1 MKTTVKERL
10 ILFAKTNGLSQ
21 KAFERKAG
29 LSNGYINNISKGIG
43 AEKLQK
49 ILSTFPQLNEGWLI
63 SGEGE
68 MLKDASPAMQPDTNG
83 IPLIPVNAVGGVLS
97 GVSDSFLEYDCERYI
112 VPQFSGA
119 DFLIRVVGDSMM
131 PKYIP
136 GDIVACKRVTDRIWF
151 QWGKTYVVDTRQGV
165 LIKRIEP
172 SDNEGCITLRS
183 ENDNY
188 KPFDLPADELHG
200 VAIVGGLRY
209 CHVGRIDLLVLQ
221 GDGAAAEGTAGL

>member
-1 MKTTVKERL
+1 METSVRERL

-21 KAFERKAG
+21 RAFERKAG

-49 ILSTFPQLNEGWLI
+49 ILATFPQLNESWLM

-68 MLKDASPAMQPDTNG
+68 MLNDTTTAMQPDKNG
-83 IPLIPVNAVGGVLS
+83 IPLIPTNAIGGILS
-97 GVSDSFLEYDCERYI
+97 GVGESFMEYECERYI
-112 VPQFSGA
+112 VPQFSNA
-119 DFLIRVVGDSMM
+119 DFLIRVQGDSMM

-151 QWGKTYVVDTRQGV
+151 QWGKAYIIDTRQGV

-172 SDNEGCITLRS
+172 SKEEGCISLHS
-183 ENDNY
+183 ENERY
-188 KPFDLPADELHG
+188 KPFDLPAEELNG
-200 VAIVGGLRY
+200 VAIVIGVIR
-209 CHVGRIDLLVLQ
+209 V
-221 GDGAAAEGTAGL
+221 E